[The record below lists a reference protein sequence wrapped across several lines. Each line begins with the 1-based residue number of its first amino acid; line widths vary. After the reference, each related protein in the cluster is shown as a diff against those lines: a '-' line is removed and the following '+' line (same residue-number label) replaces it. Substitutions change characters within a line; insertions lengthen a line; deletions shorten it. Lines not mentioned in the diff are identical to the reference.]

1 MPGWS
6 DRYEEIEMEG
16 EKEDAIRQWIEARYD
31 ELIEKHGPQA
41 SGGPA
46 HVSLDDGNYQC
57 LATDTNLA
65 ALAIIRVLYN
75 ECDFTNF
82 KMDNQDLYDDCSLE
96 MLFDTYLTMK
106 NIRDTI
112 GVVRLS
118 QL

>member
-1 MPGWS
+1 MDDIYDTP
-6 DRYEEIEMEG
+6 EEEEEM
-16 EKEDAIRQWIEARYD
+16 IRKWIDDRYD

-41 SGGPA
+41 SGGPC
-46 HVSLDDGNYQC
+46 HVSLDDGNYHC
-57 LATDTNLA
+57 LATDTNMA

-82 KMDNQDLYDDCSLE
+82 DMNNQDLYDDYPLD

-112 GVVRLS
+112 GVVKLN